1 MIRPD
6 ILAPSPAPGVMT
18 VLIGGQP
25 AAVALEMHSAHVCA
39 MAPPAGPHPSAPCPK
54 GSSTVLI
61 AGRPALRQFDVSSC
75 GAPIT
80 VGCPTVISEARRD
93 AGAKRR

>member
-1 MIRPD
+1 MPPAARIGDPTGHPGL
-6 ILAPSPAPGVMT
+6 LAGPGVTT

-39 MAPPAGPHPSAPCPK
+39 MPPTAGPHPTAACPK
-54 GSSTVLI
+54 GSTTVLI
-61 AGRPALRQFDVSSC
+61 GSRPALRQFDVTSC

-80 VGCPTVISEARRD
+80 AGLPTVLI
-93 AGAKRR
+93 GG